1 MNSNLTDIQSD
12 YARFLPAVSGF
23 YATFIG
29 KQRFEEYVEYNRVP
43 KHFANGVES
52 LNFLDPKA
60 QFHYK
65 WCLYSAG
72 HATLDLNKDAPGEDM
87 FRNRDRSTSW
97 VPSHAPMP
105 SILARCSVFSKD
117 LFVF

>member
-1 MNSNLTDIQSD
+1 MNSNLTEIQSD

-29 KQRFEEYVEYNRVP
+29 KQRYEEYVEYNRVP

-60 QFHYK
+60 QFHYQ

-87 FRNRDRSTSW
+87 FPTEIDPHGVWEILRFPDR
-97 VPSHAPMP
+97 
-105 SILARCSVFSKD
+105 
-117 LFVF
+117 

>member
-1 MNSNLTDIQSD
+1 MNSNLTETQSD

-29 KQRFEEYVEYNRVP
+29 KQRHEEYVEYGRVP

-60 QFHYK
+60 QFQYK
-65 WCLYSAG
+65 W
-72 HATLDLNKDAPGEDM
+72 
-87 FRNRDRSTSW
+87 
-97 VPSHAPMP
+97 
-105 SILARCSVFSKD
+105 
-117 LFVF
+117 